1 MTRDEKQYEQ
11 VGNIR
16 IKQPKVK
23 KNKKKKSSTSETPF
37 LTKVFV
43 WIMIICFFGSF
54 ILPLAYYFYMVV
66 TQG

>member
-23 KNKKKKSSTSETPF
+23 KNKKKKKSDETPL
-37 LTKVFV
+37 LTKLFV
-43 WIMIICFFGSF
+43 WFMIICFFGSF
-54 ILPLAYYFYMVV
+54 ILPLGYYLYMVI
-66 TQG
+66 TSGA

>member
-23 KNKKKKSSTSETPF
+23 KNKKKKSDETS
-37 LTKVFV
+37 LGVKIFV
-43 WIMIICFFGSF
+43 WLMIIVFFGSF
-54 ILPLAYYFYMVV
+54 IAPLAYYLYSVI
-66 TQG
+66 TAGA

>member
-1 MTRDEKQYEQ
+1 MARDEKQYEQ

-23 KNKKKKSSTSETPF
+23 KNKKKKKSTSETSLF
-37 LTKVFV
+37 TKILV
-43 WIMIICFFGSF
+43 WLMLICFVGGSF
-54 ILPLAYYFYMVV
+54 FSLFYYLYLVI

>member
-23 KNKKKKSSTSETPF
+23 KNKKKKKSTDDTSLF
-37 LTKVFV
+37 TKILV
-43 WIMIICFFGSF
+43 WLMLICFVGGSF
-54 ILPLAYYFYMVV
+54 FSLFYYLYLVI